1 MGKFKTLLCC
11 CMILATRR
19 LINQSE
25 LARDYRRVRGRVMA
39 AYDGLTGAAQV
50 YRLELKALV
59 DELLQGGIFETV
71 AVYISH

>member
-1 MGKFKTLLCC
+1 
-11 CMILATRR
+11 
-19 LINQSE
+19 
-25 LARDYRRVRGRVMA
+25 MA

-59 DELLQGGIFETV
+59 DKLFQDGIFETV